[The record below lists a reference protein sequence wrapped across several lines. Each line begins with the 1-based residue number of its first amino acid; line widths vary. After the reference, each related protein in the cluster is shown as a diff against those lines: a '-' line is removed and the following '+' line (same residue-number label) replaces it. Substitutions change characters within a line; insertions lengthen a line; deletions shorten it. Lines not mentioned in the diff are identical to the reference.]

1 MAADAPPAPPSGQR
15 PMGPPP
21 EAIAACD
28 GKAAGTQVS
37 FALRDGMKVT
47 GTCVSDNG
55 VLAARPQ
62 GMPPHPPGSAPAMR

>member
-1 MAADAPPAPPSGQR
+1 
-15 PMGPPP
+15 
-21 EAIAACD
+21 
-28 GKAAGTQVS
+28 
-37 FALRDGMKVT
+37 MKVT